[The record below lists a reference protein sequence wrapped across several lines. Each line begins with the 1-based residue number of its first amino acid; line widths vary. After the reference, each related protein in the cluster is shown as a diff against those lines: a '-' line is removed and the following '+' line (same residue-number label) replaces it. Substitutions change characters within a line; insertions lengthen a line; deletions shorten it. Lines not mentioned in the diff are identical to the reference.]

1 MEATLAKGTG
11 YDVWQSTVE
20 LVKSLSEVMGS
31 TVPNFWKIAKGYM
44 EGRYKKPG
52 AQPSGRSPSQC
63 RTMVLDIVRSYIV
76 LLSEFFSL
84 SDMAAS
90 VASTKNATLPKF
102 LPTGTDSLTAC
113 HYLTRILGE
122 MTDSVNEILGMEVS
136 DETNAGLRSLLETAT
151 WKFEE
156 TLCAVWLRDSQIFFH
171 LETWEQK
178 PEDRSTTLYLGRMHQ
193 FQKYITTAAY
203 KIASG
208 LTDATSTKQR
218 QIPAEFSNKITK
230 SFLDSL
236 YSFLDGLVHLASDDS
251 PIAQGLK
258 VQALVEESTGATPLF
273 DLTKNDTRLLLVISN
288 LTYLNESLIPVMLN
302 QIQSSFGIVMD
313 DARRTLNEVMR
324 GVDRTLFEDYIKP
337 KAGVLTGLMR
347 KGVIDP
353 KIDWFDMP
361 RPTEVRDY
369 IYEILMYLVGV
380 HAEVSAIAKS
390 LLERTLTTLIIET
403 VNEALE
409 CFKQI
414 KKFGM
419 GGMLRATLEIEFMH
433 QTLVQY
439 VNESANWTLKEL
451 GHEFNNAGCL
461 LVSEV
466 KILLKEK
473 EGKPGVDNPV
483 FNKTVEYVNMFSK
496 FSTEDTIGLVRATL
510 RRQPNLTQFET
521 AQLANLCP
529 STAEEAKSII
539 PSLSKYEDDELQP
552 LLDEL
557 QSMRRFQE

>member
-1 MEATLAKGTG
+1 MGDGSNPDVDAFDALGLGVQIDTSRMSVADKASILISSKSFDPKAYLTAIHPNATYQDLNTGINYLRRAIDARSEAVRVLVEENFDRFVAVKSSTDALYQDMKDGLLADNTEFATKSIKEHLKNAASKSDTVFLPVLENAEKAAKLRSTLGVFERSKFFFNLPGSLLESIQAGR
-11 YDVWQSTVE
+11 YDVALRDYKKGKYLLESRPGQLLPSSPGSNTDIQQKRIFDKVWSAVEKTMDQMKAALLNRLKETSRTLDEHEKTIEILLELSTSDKPIWSTVE

-102 LPTGTDSLTAC
+102 LPTGSDSLTAC

-193 FQKYITTAAY
+193 FQKYVTTAAY

-313 DARRTLNEVMR
+313 DA
-324 GVDRTLFEDYIKP
+324 
-337 KAGVLTGLMR
+337 
-347 KGVIDP
+347 
-353 KIDWFDMP
+353 
-361 RPTEVRDY
+361 
-369 IYEILMYLVGV
+369 
-380 HAEVSAIAKS
+380 
-390 LLERTLTTLIIET
+390 
-403 VNEALE
+403 
-409 CFKQI
+409 
-414 KKFGM
+414 
-419 GGMLRATLEIEFMH
+419 
-433 QTLVQY
+433 
-439 VNESANWTLKEL
+439 
-451 GHEFNNAGCL
+451 
-461 LVSEV
+461 
-466 KILLKEK
+466 
-473 EGKPGVDNPV
+473 
-483 FNKTVEYVNMFSK
+483 
-496 FSTEDTIGLVRATL
+496 
-510 RRQPNLTQFET
+510 
-521 AQLANLCP
+521 
-529 STAEEAKSII
+529 
-539 PSLSKYEDDELQP
+539 
-552 LLDEL
+552 
-557 QSMRRFQE
+557 

>member
-1 MEATLAKGTG
+1 MKDGLLADNTEFATKSLKEHLKNAASKSDTVFLPVLENAEKAAKLRSTLGVFERSKFFFNLPGSLLESIQAGRYDVALRDYKKGKYLLESRPGQLLPSSPGSNTDIQQKRIFDKVWSAVEKTMDQMKAALLNRLKETSRTLDEHEKTIEILLELSTSDKPIWVYFDSQHKYILQKVKTVYEASLAKVTEQRSRQLPEVAQPERIALSLARGINSLDTPSMEATLAKGTG

-313 DARRTLNEVMR
+313 DARR
-324 GVDRTLFEDYIKP
+324 
-337 KAGVLTGLMR
+337 
-347 KGVIDP
+347 
-353 KIDWFDMP
+353 
-361 RPTEVRDY
+361 
-369 IYEILMYLVGV
+369 
-380 HAEVSAIAKS
+380 VSRRRHLKS
-390 LLERTLTTLIIET
+390 
-403 VNEALE
+403 
-409 CFKQI
+409 
-414 KKFGM
+414 
-419 GGMLRATLEIEFMH
+419 
-433 QTLVQY
+433 
-439 VNESANWTLKEL
+439 
-451 GHEFNNAGCL
+451 
-461 LVSEV
+461 
-466 KILLKEK
+466 
-473 EGKPGVDNPV
+473 
-483 FNKTVEYVNMFSK
+483 
-496 FSTEDTIGLVRATL
+496 
-510 RRQPNLTQFET
+510 QF
-521 AQLANLCP
+521 
-529 STAEEAKSII
+529 
-539 PSLSKYEDDELQP
+539 
-552 LLDEL
+552 
-557 QSMRRFQE
+557 